1 MSFDLCFLGVF
12 MNPLNSILIE
22 GNVVRDAV
30 LDETAKGTKFCKF
43 SIAANRCY
51 KSETGTFET
60 EVSFFDVETW
70 GRLAELCR
78 ENCKK
83 GRGVRVVGRL
93 KQGRWTDDSGN
104 KMSKIGI
111 IAEHVEFKPVFKQE
125 KSEKNV
131 KEPVVA
137 PNAFANAESQEAEM
151 VVF

>member
-1 MSFDLCFLGVF
+1 

-22 GNVVRDAV
+22 GNVVRDVV

-43 SIAANRCY
+43 SIAANRYY

-70 GRLAELCR
+70 GKLAELCS

-83 GRGVRVVGRL
+83 GRGVRIVGRL
-93 KQGRWTDDSGN
+93 KQGRWTDNSGA
-104 KMSKIGI
+104 KVSKIGI

-125 KSEKNV
+125 KSTKDV

-137 PNAFANAESQEAEM
+137 PNGFAKANNQEAE
-151 VVF
+151 VAVF

>member
-1 MSFDLCFLGVF
+1 

-30 LDETAKGTKFCKF
+30 LDETTKGTKFSKF

-51 KSETGTFET
+51 KSETGSFET

-70 GRLAELCR
+70 GKLAELCS
-78 ENCKK
+78 ENCTK
-83 GRGVRVVGRL
+83 GRGVRIVGRL
-93 KQGRWTDDSGN
+93 KQGRWTDSSGN
-104 KMSKIGI
+104 KLSKIGI

-125 KSEKNV
+125 KTDKNV
-131 KEPVVA
+131 KEPVSA
-137 PNAFANAESQEAEM
+137 PNAFSNSKSQEAEM

>member
-1 MSFDLCFLGVF
+1 

-30 LDETAKGTKFCKF
+30 LDETVKGTKFCKF

-70 GRLAELCR
+70 GRMAELCE

-93 KQGRWTDDSGN
+93 KQGRWTDDAGN

-111 IAEHVEFKPVFKQE
+111 VAEHVEFRPVFKNE
-125 KSEKNV
+125 KSSKDV
-131 KEPVVA
+131 KESVGTPKSFSKKGV
-137 PNAFANAESQEAEM
+137 EAELA
-151 VVF
+151 VF

>member
-1 MSFDLCFLGVF
+1 

-51 KSETGTFET
+51 KSETGSFET

-70 GRLAELCR
+70 GRTAELC
-78 ENCKK
+78 ENNCKK

-93 KQGRWTDDSGN
+93 KQGRWTDSTGA
-104 KMSKIGI
+104 KLSKIGI

-125 KSEKNV
+125 KLAKNV
-131 KEPVVA
+131 KEPLGA
-137 PNAFANAESQEAEM
+137 PNSFAEADASDAELA
-151 VVF
+151 VF

>member
-1 MSFDLCFLGVF
+1 

-22 GNVVRDAV
+22 GNVVRDVV
-30 LDETAKGTKFCKF
+30 LDETAKGSKFCKF

-60 EVSFFDVETW
+60 EVSFFDVEAW
-70 GRLAELCR
+70 GRLAELCA

-93 KQGRWTDDSGN
+93 KQGRWTDNSGN

-111 IAEHVEFKPVFKQE
+111 VAEHVEFRPVFKQE
-125 KSEKNV
+125 KSGKNV

-137 PNAFANAESQEAEM
+137 PNAFVESKDMEREL

>member
-1 MSFDLCFLGVF
+1 

-70 GRLAELCR
+70 GRMAELCD

-93 KQGRWTDDSGN
+93 KQGRWTDDAGN
-104 KMSKIGI
+104 KMWPTAKYSCQTFSADGLGTMIVF
-111 IAEHVEFKPVFKQE
+111 VEFLPVLHKDIQWVQSCTLAME
-125 KSEKNV
+125 VRAYALSTGR
-131 KEPVVA
+131 
-137 PNAFANAESQEAEM
+137 
-151 VVF
+151 

>member
-1 MSFDLCFLGVF
+1 

-70 GRLAELCR
+70 GRMAELCG

-93 KQGRWTDDSGN
+93 KQGRWTDNSGN
-104 KMSKIGI
+104 KISRIGI
-111 IAEHVEFKPVFKQE
+111 VAEHVEFRPMFKNDKTSKTGKE
-125 KSEKNV
+125 FDGTVENAPSGIPGVPPNV
-131 KEPVVA
+131 IPEE
-137 PNAFANAESQEAEM
+137 NMEAELA
-151 VVF
+151 VF

>member
-1 MSFDLCFLGVF
+1 

-70 GRLAELCR
+70 GRMAELCD

-83 GRGVRVVGRL
+83 GR
-93 KQGRWTDDSGN
+93 
-104 KMSKIGI
+104 
-111 IAEHVEFKPVFKQE
+111 
-125 KSEKNV
+125 
-131 KEPVVA
+131 
-137 PNAFANAESQEAEM
+137 
-151 VVF
+151 